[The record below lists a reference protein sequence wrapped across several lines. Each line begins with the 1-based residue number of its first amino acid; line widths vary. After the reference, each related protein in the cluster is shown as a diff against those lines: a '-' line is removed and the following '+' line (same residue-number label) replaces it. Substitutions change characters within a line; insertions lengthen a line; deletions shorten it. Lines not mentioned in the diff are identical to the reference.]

1 MSEGEKGKDISL
13 SDNMSEKNDDN
24 ELEEMLDEVL
34 DKIPQEHRKTV
45 EKMIFSQSVQ
55 MRGVISPETA
65 VMNKI
70 TSEHITD
77 FLAAS
82 QEEMKYSYEE
92 KRHKKLF
99 AFATVVISM
108 VFIVMVIILLRD
120 TPDIME
126 KVIYAVGGVV
136 AGAFGGYGFGK
147 NKQNE

>member
-1 MSEGEKGKDISL
+1 MSEGEKDTSL
-13 SDNMSEKNDDN
+13 SDDIDEGNDDN

-45 EKMIFSQSVQ
+45 ERMIVSQSVQ
-55 MRGVISPETA
+55 MRGIISPETT

-70 TSEHITD
+70 TSEHITN

-82 QEEMKYSYEE
+82 QEEMKYSFEE
-92 KRHKKLF
+92 KKHRKLF
-99 AFATVVISM
+99 TFATVVISM
-108 VFIVMVIILLRD
+108 VFIIMIIILLRD

-126 KVIYAVGGVV
+126 KIIYAAGGVV

-147 NKQNE
+147 NKRDE